1 MYNSNDELY
10 HHGVK
15 GMRWGVRKAIR
26 KARNR
31 FHKAKLDRIKRKA
44 ELLKAANK
52 AKQDKLNAAKKQA
65 KTASDTEEI
74 KAKSKLE
81 SANAKMSL
89 KERKQ
94 ALKERK
100 QQAKQ
105 DKLKAKVEAK
115 QKAQEQKQ
123 QAKQNKKSIA
133 EEPAVGLGYS
143 LKATNVYANRGSYT
157 DEQLAAALKRL
168 TTEKAVRQLA
178 AEEKEAKRNPVIKFA
193 AKYGAK
199 ALDKAMNN
207 IIDRGVNAAT
217 GALMDK
223 LLGVKS
229 APKDDKPKDDK
240 PKEEKQ
246 KTAETSTTPDLN
258 TVIGAAK
265 ETINNA
271 KAAASSTSS
280 SQPNVRHKIKFNTAS
295 KSSKS
300 DTQSSWVST
309 PTVKNNSSSTTSA
322 YPRYVQT
329 TAEVVSS
336 TPISKIKL
344 LGSGK

>member
-157 DEQLAAALKRL
+157 DEQLTAALKRL

-223 LLGVKS
+223 LLGVKT
-229 APKDDKPKDDK
+229 DKTDK
-240 PKEEKQ
+240 KQ

-271 KAAASSTSS
+271 KTAASSTSS

-309 PTVKNNSSSTTSA
+309 PTGKNNSSSTTSA

>member
-1 MYNSNDELY
+1 MYINNDELY

-15 GMRWGVRKAIR
+15 GMRWGVRKAIQR
-26 KARNR
+26 ARNR

-74 KAKSKLE
+74 KVKSKLE

-115 QKAQEQKQ
+115 QKTQE
-123 QAKQNKKSIA
+123 QNKKSIA

-217 GALMDK
+217 GALMNK

-229 APKDDKPKDDK
+229 DPEDDKTDK
-240 PKEEKQ
+240 TDKTDKKQ
-246 KTAETSTTPDLN
+246 KTAETAEKSTTPDLN

-280 SQPNVRHKIKFNTAS
+280 S
-295 KSSKS
+295 KS

-309 PTVKNNSSSTTSA
+309 PIGKNNSSSTTSA

-344 LGSGK
+344 LGSGR

>member
-1 MYNSNDELY
+1 MYNNNDELY

-15 GMRWGVRKAIR
+15 GMRWGVRKAIQ

-133 EEPAVGLGYS
+133 EGPAVGLGYS

-240 PKEEKQ
+240 PKKEEQ

-309 PTVKNNSSSTTSA
+309 PTGKNNSSSTTSA

>member
-15 GMRWGVRKAIR
+15 GMRWGVRKYIQKYIQ

-74 KAKSKLE
+74 KVKSKLE

-157 DEQLAAALKRL
+157 DEQLTAALKRL
-168 TTEKAVRQLA
+168 TTEKAVHQLA

-207 IIDRGVNAAT
+207 IIDSGVNAAT
-217 GALMDK
+217 ETLMK
-223 LLGVKS
+223 LLGVKT
-229 APKDDKPKDDK
+229 DKKK
-240 PKEEKQ
+240 
-246 KTAETSTTPDLN
+246 KTAGTSTTPDLN

-265 ETINNA
+265 ATINNA

-300 DTQSSWVST
+300 GTQSSWVST
-309 PTVKNNSSSTTSA
+309 PTGKNNSSSTTSA
-322 YPRYVQT
+322 YPGYVQT
-329 TAEVVSS
+329 TAVVVSS
-336 TPISKIKL
+336 TPISNIKP

>member
-1 MYNSNDELY
+1 MYINNDELY

-15 GMRWGVRKAIR
+15 GMRWGVRKAIQR
-26 KARNR
+26 ARNR

-74 KAKSKLE
+74 KVKSKLE
-81 SANAKMSL
+81 SENAKMSL

-157 DEQLAAALKRL
+157 DEQLTAALKRL

-229 APKDDKPKDDK
+229 APKDDKSKDDK
-240 PKEEKQ
+240 PKKEEQ

-309 PTVKNNSSSTTSA
+309 PIGKNNSSSTTSA

>member
-157 DEQLAAALKRL
+157 DEQLTAALKRL

-199 ALDKAMNN
+199 ALDKTMNN
-207 IIDRGVNAAT
+207 IIDKGVNAAT

-223 LLGVKS
+223 LLGVKT
-229 APKDDKPKDDK
+229 DKTDK
-240 PKEEKQ
+240 KQ

-309 PTVKNNSSSTTSA
+309 PTGKNNSSSTTSA

>member
-1 MYNSNDELY
+1 MYINNDELY

-15 GMRWGVRKAIR
+15 GMRWGVRKAIQR
-26 KARNR
+26 ARNR

-74 KAKSKLE
+74 KVKSKLE

-229 APKDDKPKDDK
+229 APKDDKDDKDDK
-240 PKEEKQ
+240 TDKKQ

-309 PTVKNNSSSTTSA
+309 PIGKNNSSSTTSA

>member
-15 GMRWGVRKAIR
+15 GMRWGVRKAIQ

-65 KTASDTEEI
+65 KAASDTEEI

-157 DEQLAAALKRL
+157 DDQLTAALKRL

-199 ALDKAMNN
+199 ALDKTMNN

-223 LLGVKS
+223 LLGVKT
-229 APKDDKPKDDK
+229 DKTDK
-240 PKEEKQ
+240 KQ

-309 PTVKNNSSSTTSA
+309 PTGKNNSSSTTSA

-329 TAEVVSS
+329 TATVVSS

>member
-31 FHKAKLDRIKRKA
+31 LHKAKLDRVKRKA

-74 KAKSKLE
+74 KVKSKLE

-123 QAKQNKKSIA
+123 QAKQNKKRIA

-157 DEQLAAALKRL
+157 DEQLTAVLKRL

-178 AEEKEAKRNPVIKFA
+178 AEEKEAKRNPVSKFA

-223 LLGVKS
+223 LLGVKT
-229 APKDDKPKDDK
+229 DKTDK
-240 PKEEKQ
+240 KQ

-280 SQPNVRHKIKFNTAS
+280 SQPNVHHKIKFNTAS

-309 PTVKNNSSSTTSA
+309 PTGKNNSSSTTSA